1 MYELRKKLQK
11 GILIFLNSGD
21 IFFNNISL
29 ETLFKHSLHIDS
41 KRGLIFGQAKIISPI
56 NINWYFPGKRLEN
69 FELWLKIF
77 EPNHQSMLVANPLA
91 NQYDFP
97 LNVNSLADG
106 YWKRNIVKN
115 SSEIIY
121 INKPIVKFF
130 LDGVSSSKPSKEFL
144 RSIFMNKKIHL
155 FRKFTFVI
163 KYILPTRFFY
173 LYYLSQKFKSLL
185 VDLII

>member
-1 MYELRKKLQK
+1 
-11 GILIFLNSGD
+11 
-21 IFFNNISL
+21 
-29 ETLFKHSLHIDS
+29 
-41 KRGLIFGQAKIISPI
+41 
-56 NINWYFPGKRLEN
+56 
-69 FELWLKIF
+69 
-77 EPNHQSMLVANPLA
+77 MLVANPLA

-121 INKPIVKFF
+121 INEPIVKFF

-144 RSIFMNKKIHL
+144 ISILMNKKIHL
-155 FRKFTFVI
+155 LRKFTFMI
-163 KYILPTRFFY
+163 KYILPLRFFY